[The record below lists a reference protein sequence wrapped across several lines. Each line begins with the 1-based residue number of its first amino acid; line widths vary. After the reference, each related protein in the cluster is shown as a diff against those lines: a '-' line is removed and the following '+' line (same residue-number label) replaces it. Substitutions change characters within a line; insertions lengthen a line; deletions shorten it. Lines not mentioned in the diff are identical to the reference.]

1 MKTITLILIITMI
14 MIITVIMIMI
24 MNLTL
29 TMSKAK
35 AKTMINKAD
44 TVRDHRGQ
52 TRNRVY
58 CCTTRYRTACWIVLQ
73 LTFALLY
80 RKVCLMRMWLRSHV
94 TAYIAIRCMCVPVC
108 QTACVSARFC
118 AVRLH
123 VHCNTA
129 KPVRTSR
136 ELSQHQS
143 GGTTCLTLLV

>member
-1 MKTITLILIITMI
+1 MI

-58 CCTTRYRTACWIVLQ
+58 CCTTRYRTAC
-73 LTFALLY
+73 
-80 RKVCLMRMWLRSHV
+80 
-94 TAYIAIRCMCVPVC
+94 
-108 QTACVSARFC
+108 
-118 AVRLH
+118 
-123 VHCNTA
+123 
-129 KPVRTSR
+129 
-136 ELSQHQS
+136 
-143 GGTTCLTLLV
+143 